1 MSSIASLNSDA
12 KSELHR
18 NVADFKPSVWGN
30 YFDQYASESMVSKHI
45 FCCCCSF
52 FFLRRNRN
60 VILSRREFSSVGRNA
75 VLYVQRVEV

>member
-45 FCCCCSF
+45 Y
-52 FFLRRNRN
+52 
-60 VILSRREFSSVGRNA
+60 IYIFS
-75 VLYVQRVEV
+75 LTEK

>member
-45 FCCCCSF
+45 FC

-60 VILSRREFSSVGRNA
+60 VILSRREFSSVGIDVCCIIHA
-75 VLYVQRVEV
+75 EV

>member
-12 KSELHR
+12 KSDQLHR

-45 FCCCCSF
+45 FC

-60 VILSRREFSSVGRNA
+60 VILSRREFSSVGIDVCCIIHA
-75 VLYVQRVEV
+75 EG

>member
-12 KSELHR
+12 KSDQLHR

-45 FCCCCSF
+45 FYFIFPEKLKCHFKSP
-52 FFLRRNRN
+52 
-60 VILSRREFSSVGRNA
+60 
-75 VLYVQRVEV
+75 